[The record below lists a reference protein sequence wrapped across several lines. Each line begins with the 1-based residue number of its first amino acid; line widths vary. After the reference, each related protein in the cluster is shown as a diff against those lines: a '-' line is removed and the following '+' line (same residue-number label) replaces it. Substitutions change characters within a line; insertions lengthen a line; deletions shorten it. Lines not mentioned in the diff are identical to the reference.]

1 SVTMTA
7 GFQKIFS
14 ADPRLGFLSHARVFS
29 DALAEGR
36 VPAGVASA
44 DAARQIIFND
54 RLDAAVAAFFMLAVI
69 VILAESA
76 REWWSIVSGRKAAV
90 SSEVPYEP
98 ALAMAMERAQPL
110 GTVLANDA
118 PARASRVAPRA
129 WATAMATAMRAIIGA
144 PDWRRYANAIRG
156 MPHRIDATSPL
167 LTPAQLAEDRLTAR
181 YSRPGSRCC

>member
-1 SVTMTA
+1 MTA
-7 GFQKIFS
+7 GYQKIFS
-14 ADPRLGFLSHARVFS
+14 PDARLGFLSHARGFA

-54 RLDAAVAAFFMLAVI
+54 RLDAAVAAFFMIAVI

-76 REWWSIVSGRKAAV
+76 REWWSIMSGRKAAV

-98 ALAMAMERAQPL
+98 ALAMAMDRAQPV
-110 GTVLANDA
+110 GTALACDA
-118 PARASRVAPRA
+118 PTRPARVAPRA
-129 WATAMATAMRAIIGA
+129 WVAAMATALRAIIGA
-144 PDWRRYANAIRG
+144 PDWRRYAHAIR
-156 MPHRIDATSPL
+156 RIPQRVDTGVPL
-167 LTPAQLAEDRLTAR
+167 MTPAQLAEDRLTAR